1 VRRQRG
7 RQVAPC
13 GHTSTVGQRFLR
25 LVHAG
30 VTALPCRRW
39 GWYPVG
45 TARPRPEPE
54 PEMPA
59 SARTCWIPRT
69 SRRRRGTPAA
79 PEQRRAGSAV
89 SAPNR
94 EV

>member
-30 VTALPCRRW
+30 VTALPL
-39 GWYPVG
+39 PTVG
-45 TARPRPEPE
+45 L
-54 PEMPA
+54 
-59 SARTCWIPRT
+59 
-69 SRRRRGTPAA
+69 
-79 PEQRRAGSAV
+79 V
-89 SAPNR
+89 SGRDRSP
-94 EV
+94 